1 MGPGSLLEDISYVWP
16 DPPSAL
22 LCKYSAFMSGHI
34 IHISHVCTNST
45 EPPLAPFPGIW
56 AMHCLKKK
64 GGRDTAV
71 AQIPYVRVQTHGL
84 KHDLFGG
91 TNYFLSCR
99 FLFCCAGHTF

>member
-45 EPPLAPFPGIW
+45 EPPLSPFSGIR
-56 AMHCLKKK
+56 AMHCLKK
-64 GGRDTAV
+64 GGRDTV
-71 AQIPYVRVQTHGL
+71 TVVPLGL
-84 KHDLFGG
+84 K
-91 TNYFLSCR
+91 
-99 FLFCCAGHTF
+99 FCTQK